1 MAGKV
6 YFGNTKFQ
14 TWIDAPSTG
23 MTAGSG
29 GNVVTTD
36 LLNGRSFVKR
46 SQGSSRKFSASWTG
60 SLNNSDL
67 TQNLQTIKDFADGVY
82 GAENVYWL
90 DPYAIDQ
97 NVLPPHWA
105 APGLAAKDWPTLN
118 SSTPTFTTLAGTSNV
133 YANNFPQTYAT
144 YTGASGT
151 TSKTINIIIPP
162 GYYFNFGW
170 HTTASGLS
178 AFTNPGFH
186 ITKYSRATN
195 LAVLSGGLPDFPL
208 SLLAG
213 GTTRTNY
220 SINGDTY
227 SRVVITFAGGN
238 IGASSS
244 IVGAIAQIIPSATA
258 TTGAYIP
265 GKGTSALQFA
275 SPLEIEYYSSAI
287 NSGQIG
293 LSTTFVEVD

>member
-1 MAGKV
+1 
-6 YFGNTKFQ
+6 
-14 TWIDAPSTG
+14 
-23 MTAGSG
+23 
-29 GNVVTTD
+29 
-36 LLNGRSFVKR
+36 
-46 SQGSSRKFSASWTG
+46 
-60 SLNNSDL
+60 
-67 TQNLQTIKDFADGVY
+67 
-82 GAENVYWL
+82 
-90 DPYAIDQ
+90 
-97 NVLPPHWA
+97 
-105 APGLAAKDWPTLN
+105 
-118 SSTPTFTTLAGTSNV
+118 
-133 YANNFPQTYAT
+133 
-144 YTGASGT
+144 
-151 TSKTINIIIPP
+151 
-162 GYYFNFGW
+162 
-170 HTTASGLS
+170 
-178 AFTNPGFH
+178 
-186 ITKYSRATN
+186 
-195 LAVLSGGLPDFPL
+195 VLSGGLPDFPL